1 MSFSSEVKEELSK
14 INIYKK
20 TNIMEAEVLG
30 YILSGN
36 CETYDNYIEI
46 ITENEFNIER
56 LYKLLLHFHLN
67 ILLNYYLI

>member
-36 CETYDNYIEI
+36 CETYDN
-46 ITENEFNIER
+46 
-56 LYKLLLHFHLN
+56 
-67 ILLNYYLI
+67 